1 MGKRFQLPKLS
12 RVIPSSLYYCRS
24 KNLDD
29 TYPSSHPA
37 PISSFHRLVSASAAH
52 PLPPPPDHPSSSKPR
67 DSSSSIKRHVSST
80 ITSVGCGCASKSTAS
95 APPPRRRHVL
105 RWEEEDKWHVAVASN
120 HVIEPPASK
129 KAASKRR
136 VKKKKTTRIRIS
148 TSSADTAG
156 LFSSELGGPE
166 DHDEG
171 EEMEATLVSSCR
183 SFSTDED
190 DDVADSSPQLKTIS
204 ETVLFGAATRRKDR
218 RGARRRRRRKVA
230 AAGEVGSPARQSRFS
245 QWVMPCRVEGKV
257 KESYAVVKR
266 SEDPREDFKRS
277 MAEMIREKE
286 MFEEKDLEQLLRCF
300 LSLNSRDHHPVI
312 VQAFSEI
319 WEDLI

>member
-1 MGKRFQLPKLS
+1 MGKRFQLPKFS
-12 RVIPSSLYYCRS
+12 RVIPSSFHYCRS

-29 TYPSSHPA
+29 TCPSSHPA
-37 PISSFHRLVSASAAH
+37 PIPSFHRLVSSSSATAAH

-67 DSSSSIKRHVSST
+67 DSSSSSSIKRHVSSA
-80 ITSVGCGCASKSTAS
+80 ITSIGCGCASKSTAS
-95 APPPRRRHVL
+95 APPHPGRRHVL

-120 HVIEPPASK
+120 HVILPPASK

-136 VKKKKTTRIRIS
+136 VKKKKKKKKTTRIRIS
-148 TSSADTAG
+148 TSSADTGG
-156 LFSSELGGPE
+156 LFSSEG
-166 DHDEG
+166 
-171 EEMEATLVSSCR
+171 S
-183 SFSTDED
+183 
-190 DDVADSSPQLKTIS
+190 SSPRLKPIS
-204 ETVLFGAATRRKDR
+204 ETVLFGGGTRRKDDR
-218 RGARRRRRRKVA
+218 RGARRRRRRKA
-230 AAGEVGSPARQSRFS
+230 AAAAEVGSPARLSRFS
-245 QWVMPCRVEGKV
+245 QWVMPCKVEGKV

-300 LSLNSRDHHPVI
+300 LSLNSKDHHPVI